1 MNSIGSL
8 LTHSQETDCCGVA
21 AASVGLGRIVPV
33 ADAVDKTGA
42 AAAAA
47 DDNQNFDADVA
58 VDVQN
63 ALDSN
68 SRRALRLPYWRSLHF
83 HHFCRLL
90 WVCNWHGACGRPRV
104 ANGIGDDD
112 DGFRMWY
119 WVQSPGL

>member
-1 MNSIGSL
+1 M
-8 LTHSQETDCCGVA
+8 THSQETDCCGVAA

-33 ADAVDKTGA
+33 ADAVDKKGVGCA
-42 AAAAA
+42 AAAVA

-58 VDVQN
+58 AVDVQI

-68 SRRALRLPYWRSLHF
+68 SRPALRLPYWRNLHY